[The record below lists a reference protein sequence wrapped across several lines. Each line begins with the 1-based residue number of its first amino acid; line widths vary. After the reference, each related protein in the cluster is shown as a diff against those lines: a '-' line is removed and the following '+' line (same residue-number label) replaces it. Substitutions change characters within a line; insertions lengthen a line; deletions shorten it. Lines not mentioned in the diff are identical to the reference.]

1 MLANSTTH
9 VKVVHFFWSTL
20 YIRHLAKKYEIPD
33 PLDLLN
39 TVPMSKDS
47 FKKLILT
54 KITAYHERQ
63 LRDRAINN
71 SKMSFINVSTTGLS
85 GKCHPI
91 LRNIVTTVDVKA
103 ARPVIKCLTG
113 DFYCYAVRAVQTGCS
128 SHCRICPSRE
138 PEDIVDVVA
147 GCAAT
152 NDVRTN
158 MMVNV
163 IAAASSTAV
172 PIDIPSILQD
182 KKTLCQFLLDCT
194 SLNLD
199 NNTRVNMNDPA
210 TAEIFRQ
217 SRKLV
222 AAVHAERMRRIK
234 ELDRR
239 N

>member
-1 MLANSTTH
+1 
-9 VKVVHFFWSTL
+9 
-20 YIRHLAKKYEIPD
+20 
-33 PLDLLN
+33 
-39 TVPMSKDS
+39 
-47 FKKLILT
+47 
-54 KITAYHERQ
+54 
-63 LRDRAINN
+63 
-71 SKMSFINVSTTGLS
+71 
-85 GKCHPI
+85 
-91 LRNIVTTVDVKA
+91 
-103 ARPVIKCLTG
+103 
-113 DFYCYAVRAVQTGCS
+113 
-128 SHCRICPSRE
+128 
-138 PEDIVDVVA
+138 
-147 GCAAT
+147 
-152 NDVRTN
+152 

>member
-1 MLANSTTH
+1 M
-9 VKVVHFFWSTL
+9 
-20 YIRHLAKKYEIPD
+20 
-33 PLDLLN
+33 
-39 TVPMSKDS
+39 
-47 FKKLILT
+47 
-54 KITAYHERQ
+54 
-63 LRDRAINN
+63 
-71 SKMSFINVSTTGLS
+71 NVSTTGLS

-91 LRNIVTTVDVKA
+91 LRDIVTTVDVKA
-103 ARPVIKCLTG
+103 ARPVIKCFTG
-113 DFYCYAVRAVQTGCS
+113 DYYCFAARGAQTGQS
-128 SHCRICPSRE
+128 THCRICPSDDDSRE
-138 PEDIVDVVA
+138 PEDIVHVVA

-152 NDVRTN
+152 NDIRTN

-210 TAEIFRQ
+210 SAEIFRQ

-234 ELDRR
+234 DLDRR